1 MKKNSEDEES
11 TNKPHLNCLIDK
23 EYFIQLVID
32 EPDSNICVS
41 ATQIKYSASTI
52 GGRSIKTKNQII

>member
-11 TNKPHLNCLIDK
+11 TNKPQLNCLIDK
-23 EYFIQLVID
+23 EYLIQLVID

-41 ATQIKYSASTI
+41 ATQIKYSASNK
-52 GGRSIKTKNQII
+52 GGRSIKSEILIV